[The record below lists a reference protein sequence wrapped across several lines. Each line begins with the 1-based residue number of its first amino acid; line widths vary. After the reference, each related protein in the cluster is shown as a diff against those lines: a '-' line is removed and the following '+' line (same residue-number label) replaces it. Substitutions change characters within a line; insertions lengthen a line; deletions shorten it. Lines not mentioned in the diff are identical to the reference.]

1 MMSTV
6 LFTKYIQ
13 SIHSQIILHF
23 TTSPVAIRLAST
35 AYCKQNGL
43 TSGPQESANY
53 FINSF
58 VI

>member
-43 TSGPQESANY
+43 TSGPQESATTL
-53 FINSF
+53 
-58 VI
+58 

>member
-1 MMSTV
+1 MMSKV
-6 LFTKYIQ
+6 LFTEYIQ

-43 TSGPQESANY
+43 TSGPQESATTL
-53 FINSF
+53 
-58 VI
+58 

>member
-35 AYCKQNGL
+35 AYCKQNGGL
-43 TSGPQESANY
+43 TSGPQESAT
-53 FINSF
+53 IL
-58 VI
+58 